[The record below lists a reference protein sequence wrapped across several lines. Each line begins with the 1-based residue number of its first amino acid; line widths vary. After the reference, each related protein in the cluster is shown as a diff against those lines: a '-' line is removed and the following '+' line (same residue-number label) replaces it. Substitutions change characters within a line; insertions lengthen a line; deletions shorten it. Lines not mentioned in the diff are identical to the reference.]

1 MYLSDWNSGSR
12 NLFSHALPSDKI
24 VGPTSVLDICHRVSP
39 ESLPLSD
46 TNEASLS
53 SSSTHNMTRSYPHRL
68 PIQTSANQDLSS
80 RHPNVQLGEPG
91 SKESKPKDPRN
102 TECASNAPYARPC
115 RECRSAEIECEEK
128 RGKTEG
134 CSRCAT
140 LNYICQS
147 TMDDAVNAATTAA
160 MAVKLPHVQS
170 IGSQLSRK
178 TKATPIDV
186 ESYTQPF
193 LSFISKNPTTF
204 HAVATVC
211 KRLESHGFTNLS
223 ERDSWTNKLSRGGRY
238 CFTRNGSSVV
248 AFIVGKNYESGNGA
262 SVIATHI
269 DALTTRVKPIPTLST
284 KAGYL
289 QLGVAPYAGALN
301 NTWWDRDLGIGG
313 RVLVKDGKTGKIQTE
328 LVKLGWPIARIP
340 TLAPHFGA
348 AADMSH
354 PNKETEMVPII
365 GLDNADPGNTSPD
378 KRQSLNALGGA
389 GTFTATQPE
398 RLVKAIAGEMNI
410 RDCELRISSF

>member
-1 MYLSDWNSGSR
+1 MGY
-12 NLFSHALPSDKI
+12 
-24 VGPTSVLDICHRVSP
+24 TCHSP
-39 ESLPLSD
+39 
-46 TNEASLS
+46 
-53 SSSTHNMTRSYPHRL
+53 
-68 PIQTSANQDLSS
+68 
-80 RHPNVQLGEPG
+80 V
-91 SKESKPKDPRN
+91 
-102 TECASNAPYARPC
+102 SNADNAMIAD
-115 RECRSAEIECEEK
+115 SGAK
-128 RGKTEG
+128 LRGP
-134 CSRCAT
+134 
-140 LNYICQS
+140 S
-147 TMDDAVNAATTAA
+147 TTDVTVPNNQAFIPQA
-160 MAVKLPHVQS
+160 
-170 IGSQLSRK
+170 SRK
-178 TKATPIDV
+178 EKVPPVDV

-193 LSFISKNPTTF
+193 LSFISENPTTF

-211 KRLESHGFTNLS
+211 KRLESHGFEKLS

-238 CFTRNGSSVV
+238 CFTRNGSSVI
-248 AFIVGKNYESGNGA
+248 AFVVGDKYESGNGA
-262 SVIATHI
+262 SVIASHI

-313 RVLVKDGKTGKIQTE
+313 RVLLKDSKTGKIETK

-348 AADMSH
+348 AADLSH

-365 GLDNADPGNTSPD
+365 GLDNADSEDHSPEQ
-378 KRQSLNALGGA
+378 RQNPNVLGGA

-410 RDCELRISSF
+410 QDCKRCHRSY